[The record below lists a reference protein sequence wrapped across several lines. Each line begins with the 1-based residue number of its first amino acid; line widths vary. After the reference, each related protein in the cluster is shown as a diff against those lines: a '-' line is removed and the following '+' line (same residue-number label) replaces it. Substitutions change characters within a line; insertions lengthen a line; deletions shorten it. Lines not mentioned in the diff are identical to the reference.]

1 MGRKMRTLLLLL
13 AAALLLAGCGKKTDS
28 EAKNQEEK
36 NQEAYRKYGINCIE
50 SGEYEKAVDAF
61 QKALD
66 QSRGKVTSMEI
77 DICYYKAE
85 AQYLSGDYD
94 GAAATYQAI
103 IDYNDDA
110 YSYFLRGCMRFQLG
124 NQEEALSDFGMA
136 VSREKNDRSLYI
148 AIYEAMAANG
158 LESEGQYYLH
168 KALDVSGEKADDLM
182 EKGRVYLLLGDT
194 QNAAVTL
201 QKAIEKGS
209 DKANFYLAEAY
220 EALNDSENADKYF
233 QAYLDAGNANSYEL
247 CEVGEL
253 LMNRRDYAH
262 ALSYFSTALGLEEVP
277 NKTSILKN
285 MVTAYEN
292 QSDFASAKDVL
303 EQYLDLVPDDETA
316 LKEMTFLSTR

>member
-13 AAALLLAGCGKKTDS
+13 AAALMLAGCGTKTDT
-28 EAKNQEEK
+28 EAK

-94 GAAATYQAI
+94 GAAATYQAL

-168 KALDVSGEKADDLM
+168 KALDVSGEKAEDLM
-182 EKGRVYLLLGDT
+182 EKGRVYLMLGDT

-247 CEVGEL
+247 CEVGVL
-253 LMNRRDYAH
+253 LMNRGDYAH

-277 NKTSILKN
+277 NKVSILKN

-303 EQYLDLVPDDETA
+303 EQYLELMPDDETA
-316 LKEMTFLSTR
+316 QKEMTFLSTR

>member
-13 AAALLLAGCGKKTDS
+13 AAVLMLAGCGTKTDT
-28 EAKNQEEK
+28 EAK

-94 GAAATYQAI
+94 GAAATYQAL

-168 KALDVSGEKADDLM
+168 KALDVSGDKADDLM
-182 EKGRVYLLLGDT
+182 EKGRVYLMLGDT

-220 EALNDSENADKYF
+220 EALNDSQNADKYF

-247 CEVGEL
+247 CEVGVL
-253 LMNRRDYAH
+253 LMNRGDYAH

-292 QSDFASAKDVL
+292 QSDFSSAKDVL

>member
-28 EAKNQEEK
+28 EAKNQEAK

-94 GAAATYQAI
+94 GAAATYQAL

-168 KALDVSGEKADDLM
+168 KALDVSGDKADDLM
-182 EKGRVYLLLGDT
+182 EKGRVYLMLGDT

-247 CEVGEL
+247 CEVGVL
-253 LMNRRDYAH
+253 LMNRGDYAH

-277 NKTSILKN
+277 NKVSILKN

-303 EQYLDLVPDDETA
+303 EQYLELVPDDETA
-316 LKEMTFLSTR
+316 QKEMTFLSTR